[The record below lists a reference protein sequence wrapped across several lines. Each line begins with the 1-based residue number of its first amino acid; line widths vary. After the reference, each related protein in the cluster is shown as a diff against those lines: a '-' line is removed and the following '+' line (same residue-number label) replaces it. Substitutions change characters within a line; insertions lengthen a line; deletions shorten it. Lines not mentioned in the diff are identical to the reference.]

1 MSSSEKTENIH
12 LFHTKD
18 IDEIYSILNT
28 GEAGLTE
35 AEARDRIQFY
45 GKNVIIKGKKRTLV
59 SKIWEQLNNIMFLV
73 LAVAAVIAL
82 FAGDFKST
90 IIIAFVIVMNTI
102 LGLIQEG
109 KAEKAMEALQNLST
123 PVAEVIR
130 EGQPRMI
137 KAEALTVGD
146 VVLLD
151 AGDHIPVDLRLI
163 EAVNLKIEE
172 AALTGESVPVE
183 KVTQTLD
190 QEEIVVG
197 DRINM
202 AYMGSIVT
210 YGRGKGIVTAIG
222 MNTEMGK
229 IAGYISGNDTNQQTP
244 LQKKLSE
251 MSKYISII
259 ILIAS
264 LAIFVTGL
272 LWGRS
277 FFDMFLTAVSLAVA
291 AIPEGLPAI
300 VTIVLALGV
309 QKMAK
314 KNAIIRKLPAVETL
328 GSAEVICSDKTGT
341 LTKNEMTVIK
351 ICVDHFVLDGNAT
364 IDASQTAIKRLVEG
378 MLLCNDTR
386 VSVKEDQTEELTG
399 DPTETALVK
408 YAHFL
413 KYDKGMLDDIM
424 PRIKE
429 IPFDSDRKLMTTVNQ
444 QENGFRSYTKGAI
457 DVLLGRCNKILDHG
471 IVRDLTA
478 VDQELILKD
487 NSQMT
492 QHALRVIAFG
502 YSELNHVPS
511 DEQMDAIE
519 QNLIFV
525 GFVGM
530 MDPPRSGV
538 DMAVHKCREAG
549 IKPVMITGDHKDTAS
564 AIARELG
571 ILKEGEAAIEGSDVQ
586 HMSDQ
591 ELFDRIESYSV
602 YARVSPEHK
611 VRIVNAWRQK
621 GKITA
626 MTGDGVND
634 APALKAAD
642 IGIGMGI
649 TGTDVSKGVSDM
661 ILADDNFVTIVAA
674 VEEGR
679 RIYNN
684 IRKAVHFLLSTHL
697 GEVLALFV
705 ATLLNWIILFPI
717 HLLWVNLIIDTLPAL
732 ALGVEKP
739 EADIMRKKP
748 RNSNQN
754 FFSEGLGFNIITQGA
769 IKGLL
774 VLAAYFVALNLH
786 SEEVAITTAFAT
798 LGLVQ
803 LCHAY
808 TIRSETKSVWSMG
821 FFSNKRLNQA
831 VTIAALL
838 QVSVIVIPAFNDLFQ
853 VKQLFWEEWIVT
865 IVASLAIVPIVEFQ
879 KSIIRKKQ
887 MQKDV

>member
-1 MSSSEKTENIH
+1 MSSNEKTDKIN

-18 IDEIYSILNT
+18 IHDIYSILNSR
-28 GEAGLTE
+28 EAGLSE
-35 AEARDRIQFY
+35 AEAEERLGIY
-45 GKNVIIKGKKRTLV
+45 GKNVISRGKKRNLV

-82 FAGDFKST
+82 FAGDIKST
-90 IIIAFVIVMNTI
+90 IIIAFVIVMNTV

-109 KAEKAMEALQNLST
+109 KAEKAMEALQRLST
-123 PVAEVIR
+123 PEAEVVR
-130 EGQPRMI
+130 EDKPRMI
-137 KAEALTVGD
+137 KAEDLAVGD

-151 AGDHIPVDLRLI
+151 AGDHIPADLRLI
-163 EAVNLKIEE
+163 DAANLKIEE

-183 KVTQTLD
+183 KVIRTLD
-190 QEEIVVG
+190 QEDIVIG

-202 AYMGSIVT
+202 AYMGSTVT

-222 MNTEMGK
+222 MNTEMGR
-229 IAGYISGNDTNQQTP
+229 IASYISENDSNQQTP

-251 MSKYISII
+251 MSKYISFI

-351 ICVDHFVLDGNAT
+351 ICFDHFVLDGNAT
-364 IDASQTAIKRLVEG
+364 FETGQTAIKRLLEG

-386 VSVKEDQTEELTG
+386 VSVKEDQSEEMTG

-408 YAHFL
+408 YAHSL
-413 KYDKGMLDDIM
+413 KYNKAMLDDMM

-444 QENGFRSYTKGAI
+444 QENGFRSYTKGAL
-457 DVLLGRCNKILDHG
+457 DVLLVRCNRILNHG
-471 IVRDLTA
+471 VVRELTA
-478 VDQELILKD
+478 EDQELILKA
-487 NSQMT
+487 NSQLT

-502 YSELNHVPS
+502 YSELDQVPA
-511 DEQMDAIE
+511 DAQMDTTE
-519 QNLIFV
+519 QNMIFI

-530 MDPPRSGV
+530 MDPPRAGV

-549 IKPVMITGDHKDTAS
+549 IKPIMITGDHKDTAS

-571 ILKEGEAAIEGSDVQ
+571 ILKEGETAIEGSAIQ
-586 HMSDQ
+586 GMSDQ
-591 ELFDRIESYSV
+591 ELLEQIESYSV

-611 VRIVNAWRQK
+611 VRIVSAWKQK
-621 GKITA
+621 GKVTA

-661 ILADDNFVTIVAA
+661 VLADDNFVTIVAA

-739 EADIMRKKP
+739 EDDIMRKKP
-748 RNSNQN
+748 RNSDQN
-754 FFSEGLGFNIITQGA
+754 FFAEGLGFNIITQGA

-774 VLAAYFVALNLH
+774 VLAAYYVALNLH

-803 LCHAY
+803 LCHAF
-808 TIRSETKSVWSMG
+808 TIRSETKSAWSMG
-821 FFSNKRLNQA
+821 FFSNRRLNMA
-831 VTIAALL
+831 VAIAALL
-838 QVSVIVIPAFNDLFQ
+838 QVSVIIIPAFNDLFQ
-853 VKQLFWEEWIVT
+853 VKQLFWEEWIMT
-865 IVASLAIVPIVEFQ
+865 IVASLAIIPIVEFE
-879 KSIIRKKQ
+879 KAMVRKKG
-887 MQKDV
+887 KKR